1 MFLMAYA
8 FLIKNLE
15 LTLVAFFIM
24 GVGSCLFQTPNN
36 SEMMLSLP
44 RERSG
49 LASSIQATTRN
60 LSTAIGVS
68 LATMLMTVL
77 MGSMDYGAI
86 AGGPLSNELARSVA
100 IAVAFG
106 GVLCLVGAVLARI
119 SERTDGE
126 ASSH

>member
-1 MFLMAYA
+1 
-8 FLIKNLE
+8 
-15 LTLVAFFIM
+15 
-24 GVGSCLFQTPNN
+24 
-36 SEMMLSLP
+36 
-44 RERSG
+44 
-49 LASSIQATTRN
+49 
-60 LSTAIGVS
+60 
-68 LATMLMTVL
+68 MLMTVL